1 MNKFI
6 TRYNLSGFKEL
17 IPLLLR
23 CFPDFWEPRLA
34 AGKYSFPYDLKLFA
48 ARLENK
54 LIGCIGIHEY
64 NFLFDNMNY
73 SCGGVSDV
81 AVDPEFRGRGYAVQM
96 QEFFINY
103 CRKNYK
109 STSLMPLYTD
119 KPGVYLK
126 RGWQIYES
134 DRSNEI
140 NAAMFPPEKTFKFDP
155 SRLSQPC
162 LREKK
167 PPRTPEEV
175 MAKRI
180 MEIYLAGKKFNGK
193 CMRSGKTW
201 CELFTA
207 PGHHWQL
214 EANTYFLYQNDLLL
228 EADSSDA
235 DSPVSAFTPRHGG
248 FDGGNKLMINLPD
261 NKTDSDKAIALAIQ
275 NKSLIFPAADIF

>member
-6 TRYNLSGFKEL
+6 TRYKSGFKEL

-34 AGKYSFPYDLKLFA
+34 AGKYSFPYDLKLFT
-48 ARLENK
+48 ARLDNK
-54 LIGCIGIHEY
+54 IIGCIGVHDY
-64 NFLFDNMNY
+64 QFLFNDVIHP
-73 SCGGVSDV
+73 CGGVSDV

-140 NAAMFPPEKTFKFDP
+140 NAAMFPPGKTFKFAP
-155 SRLSQPC
+155 SHLSLPC
-162 LREKK
+162 LRGKRAPRNQAEK
-167 PPRTPEEV
+167 T
-175 MAKRI
+175 ALRI

-193 CMRSGKTW
+193 CIRSGKTW
-201 CELFTA
+201 WELFTA

-214 EANTYFLYQNDLLL
+214 ESDTYFLYHNDLLL
-228 EADSSDA
+228 EAYSSDSG
-235 DSPVSAFTPRHGG
+235 SPVSSYTPRHGG
-248 FDGGNKLMINLPD
+248 FDAGNKLMLNLPD